1 MNNCN
6 TNHAG
11 NKKSPFKN
19 PSKKVVVITSMCLL
33 VLVGI
38 VAAVRFAGNKSSM
51 PDPKRMGNEEMV
63 EFVKSEKFKAADR
76 DEKRDF
82 MRNFMRD
89 RITTTVQEYHSLP
102 ESEKTAYL
110 DKTLDEMQKMREQ
123 MMDLRR
129 EFRPDGERPDGG
141 SNRNF
146 GPRSESGGQRDGQ
159 GRESQGPAGGP
170 GSRMRNPETRR
181 AFREQVP
188 SEFRAQATA
197 FMRDLRNRAQERGID
212 MPRRGP
218 GGM

>member
-1 MNNCN
+1 MKNCT
-6 TNHAG
+6 TNKKG
-11 NKKSPFKN
+11 NKKSPSRN
-19 PSKKVVVITSMCLL
+19 PSKKVVVITSACVLAL
-33 VLVGI
+33 VAIG
-38 VAAVRFAGNKSSM
+38 AAVSFTGKKDSM
-51 PDPKRMGNEEMV
+51 PDPKKMGNEEMAD
-63 EFVKSEKFKAADR
+63 FVKSEKFAAADR

-110 DKTLDEMQKMREQ
+110 DKTIDEMQRMREQ
-123 MMDLRR
+123 MRGLRQ
-129 EFRPDGERPDGG
+129 ELRPEGERAGMRERD
-141 SNRNF
+141 NL
-146 GPRSESGGQRDGQ
+146 GPRGGEGDGQ
-159 GRESQGPAGGP
+159 ARPQSRGVREGAGRG
-170 GSRMRNPETRR
+170 MRNPETRR